1 MRLVGPRGLA
11 RRVRFA
17 GWGECPARGAAAA
30 HLVEDSR
37 LRRFVLALALSAL
50 AAPAFASG
58 IGLRWGS
65 CEGASNRNFACDENN
80 GTDVLVASFSPPGGV
95 GALSGVAAW
104 GHISAAQGSV
114 PPWWQLSSADGCRG
128 SSLAASFLFFGETEC
143 DDPWNGQGMGGIA
156 YVRADGQGMGFL
168 VAVAVSASLVQ
179 PVAAG
184 RTYSAFKLIIN
195 HDQSTGAGSCAGCQ
209 TPVCITLDRMILG
222 QPNESGYRDVELT
235 QGMSGL
241 SGGAAN
247 VVTWQGG
254 TPSCGAGGPKA
265 STWGKLK
272 ERYR

>member
-1 MRLVGPRGLA
+1 MSITCRCPSRVPCRHVRRPGQPSRNCIVSTGNARRPCAAASRAAHLMRLVGPRGLA
-11 RRVRFA
+11 RRGRVA
-17 GWGECPARGAAAA
+17 GWGGCPARGAAAA
-30 HLVEDSR
+30 PLVEASR

-95 GALSGVAAW
+95 GALSGGAAWGPISAAHAPVPARGVAAW

-128 SSLAASFLFFGETEC
+128 SSLAASFLFFGETES

-209 TPVCITLDRMILG
+209 TP
-222 QPNESGYRDVELT
+222 
-235 QGMSGL
+235 
-241 SGGAAN
+241 
-247 VVTWQGG
+247 
-254 TPSCGAGGPKA
+254 
-265 STWGKLK
+265 
-272 ERYR
+272 